1 MKPDFYDRS
10 KRTNVYNTIYIYKVI
25 SLIILGVLTIILA
38 FLYHRDKEVFHKI
51 SDAATP
57 AFFVVGGICLIF
69 FVFSILIDFYILS
82 RTASI
87 GRHLNKLA
95 YLDHLTGLPNRYS
108 CDLLIESFNNQYR
121 LPKAGFML
129 MKISN
134 LDSIND
140 SNGHDNGNW
149 LISEFSSIL
158 EDVSEQYG
166 YVGRNGGNEFIIL
179 IENCDST
186 AIDMFLLDLTK
197 RIHGYNEMNVGTP
210 IEVAYAKVLNCDENA
225 ENISDLISLG
235 YKKIREMPL
244 KLS

>member
-10 KRTNVYNTIYIYKVI
+10 KRTNVYNNIYIYKVL
-25 SLIILGVLTIILA
+25 SLIILGVLTIILS
-38 FLYHRDKEVFHKI
+38 FLYHRDKEVFHNI

-69 FVFSILIDFYILS
+69 FVFSTLIDFYILS

-129 MKISN
+129 MKLSN

-210 IEVAYAKVLNCDENA
+210 IEVAYSKVLNCDENV

>member
-25 SLIILGVLTIILA
+25 SLIILGVLTIILS

-95 YLDHLTGLPNRYS
+95 YLDQLTGLPNRYS

-129 MKISN
+129 MRISN
-134 LDSIND
+134 LDTIND

-179 IENCDST
+179 IENCDNT

-210 IEVAYAKVLNCDENA
+210 IEVAYSKVLNCDENA